1 MKRMRVLLLTALL
14 CVPAAAFA
22 SVDPER
28 TVIPTL
34 NEIGLL
40 VLGVILVGG
49 GVLALRRWKR

>member
-1 MKRMRVLLLTALL
+1 MKRTRVLLLTALL

-28 TVIPTL
+28 TAIPTL
-34 NEIGLL
+34 DEIGLL

-49 GVLALRRWKR
+49 GVFALRRWKR